1 MSSRLWCGQAVG
13 IEILGPERLE
23 HLRQVGGH
31 SACPVPGLMR
41 LGQGREQIKGIRG
54 GGRPPLC
61 GDEMQIA
68 TGGGQVIMTEQF
80 LECDQI
86 DTCFQQMSS
95 ETVPERM
102 DSAGLGNHRRATR
115 LVIMALNAGNGY
127 RTGTVT
133 ARKQPVLGMVGA
145 PIVA

>member
-1 MSSRLWCGQAVG
+1 VG
-13 IEILGPERLE
+13 IEILGPN
-23 HLRQVGGH
+23 VWNT
-31 SACPVPGLMR
+31 SARFADIVRALWPGLMR
-41 LGQGREQIKGIRG
+41 LGQGCEQIKGIRG

-68 TGGGQVIMTEQF
+68 AGGGQVIMTEQF

-95 ETVPERM
+95 ETVPKRM

-115 LVIMALNAGNGY
+115 LVIMVLSACNGY
-127 RTGTVT
+127 RTGTIT
-133 ARKQPVLGMVGA
+133 AWKQPFLGW
-145 PIVA
+145 

>member
-1 MSSRLWCGQAVG
+1 MSARIALQTMAAQGRGPAVEHSSKHLGLRRGLAVG
-13 IEILGPERLE
+13 IEILGPESLE
-23 HLRQVGGH
+23 HLRQGSGH

-54 GGRPPLC
+54 GGRPPLG

-95 ETVPERM
+95 ETVPIM
-102 DSAGLGNHRRATR
+102 PSSAL
-115 LVIMALNAGNGY
+115 
-127 RTGTVT
+127 
-133 ARKQPVLGMVGA
+133 
-145 PIVA
+145 

>member
-1 MSSRLWCGQAVG
+1 
-13 IEILGPERLE
+13 
-23 HLRQVGGH
+23 
-31 SACPVPGLMR
+31 MR

-95 ETVPERM
+95 EAVTLMPS
-102 DSAGLGNHRRATR
+102 SALEA
-115 LVIMALNAGNGY
+115 
-127 RTGTVT
+127 
-133 ARKQPVLGMVGA
+133 
-145 PIVA
+145 

>member
-1 MSSRLWCGQAVG
+1 
-13 IEILGPERLE
+13 
-23 HLRQVGGH
+23 
-31 SACPVPGLMR
+31 MR
-41 LGQGREQIKGIRG
+41 LGQGCEQIKGIRG

-86 DTCFQQMSS
+86 DTGFQQMSS
-95 ETVPERM
+95 ETVPKRM

-115 LVIMALNAGNGY
+115 LVIMVLSAGNGY
-127 RTGTVT
+127 RT
-133 ARKQPVLGMVGA
+133 
-145 PIVA
+145 